1 MHLHTHPKEPFP
13 RAYFSSKS
21 SIGII
26 MNILPLNAAGY
37 KLPISLQITY
47 QLLSDNIGVQIDE
60 GSCDKLTHFL
70 VPLCAAA
77 AVVFDV

>member
-1 MHLHTHPKEPFP
+1 
-13 RAYFSSKS
+13 
-21 SIGII
+21 

-47 QLLSDNIGVQIDE
+47 QMEWYDLGVQIGE
-60 GSCDKLTHFL
+60 GSCDELAHFL
-70 VPLCAAA
+70 VPLCAAS

>member
-13 RAYFSSKS
+13 RAYLSSKS

-47 QLLSDNIGVQIDE
+47 QIEWYHIGVQMYE
-60 GSCDKLTHFL
+60 GSCDELAHFL
-70 VPLCAAA
+70 VPLCAAST
-77 AVVFDV
+77 VVFDV